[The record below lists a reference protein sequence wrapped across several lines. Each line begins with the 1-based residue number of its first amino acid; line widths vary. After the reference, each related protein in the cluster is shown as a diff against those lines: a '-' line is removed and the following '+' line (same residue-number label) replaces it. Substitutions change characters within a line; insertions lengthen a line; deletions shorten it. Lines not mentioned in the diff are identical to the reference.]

1 MARGQRK
8 TANDLVAVVV
18 EIDASSSSTC
28 LNRGLR
34 GGKEMDD
41 YTKVTVWVPDQESLN
56 KLLSAASFSLEC
68 GAPQRDASGLFVVT
82 LYASKA
88 EAAKVA
94 ALGMRYEIDE
104 QYGAILKERQK
115 EVSRTDRFKGGKVKP
130 KGLGEKR

>member
-1 MARGQRK
+1 
-8 TANDLVAVVV
+8 
-18 EIDASSSSTC
+18 
-28 LNRGLR
+28 
-34 GGKEMDD
+34 MDD
-41 YTKVTVWVPDQESLN
+41 YAKVTVWVPDQESLN
-56 KLLSAASFSLEC
+56 TLLSAASFSLEC

-104 QYGAILKERQK
+104 QYGAVLKERQK